1 MLHLINNAPLRNKII
16 KRACLVQAFFVYY
29 SYERKYKVIV
39 TGISKD
45 QRQKLLIKKSTLKEE
60 VDFDYGMYRMKKIAG
75 L

>member
-1 MLHLINNAPLRNKII
+1 
-16 KRACLVQAFFVYY
+16 VQAFFVYY